1 MIQYLLRRLLYSIKI
16 VQVKNF
22 LSFILFSSIFIA
34 ACAVSF
40 AIETNIILGLPLNT
54 IGFYSFIF
62 GATLFQYNMHYVLK
76 ISAAEDSA
84 RLAWTL
90 KNKNVHYLL
99 LLIGFSLIIYSL
111 FSFHLRHFY
120 VLLCLGGISFLYS
133 FPALPFGRKK
143 RLKEYGILKIITL
156 SLLWTLVTVWFPAN
170 LMPYDPGLFWLVFAK
185 RFLFMFVLCLL
196 FDMRDVDI
204 DRETGIK
211 TFPVRY
217 GIQNSYYF
225 SYFLLVIFLI
235 LSFVQYNY
243 WGHPEFL
250 IAMVLSVVVTFIIIQ
265 LTKKHKSDFIFLAGI
280 DGMMLLQALLVYLF
294 SLK

>member
-1 MIQYLLRRLLYSIKI
+1 
-16 VQVKNF
+16 
-22 LSFILFSSIFIA
+22 
-34 ACAVSF
+34 
-40 AIETNIILGLPLNT
+40 
-54 IGFYSFIF
+54 
-62 GATLFQYNMHYVLK
+62 MHYVLK
-76 ISAAEDSA
+76 VSAAEDSA

-90 KNKNVHYLL
+90 RNKNVHYLL

-120 VLLCLGGISFLYS
+120 VLSCLGGIAFLYS
-133 FPALPFGRKK
+133 FPALPFGKKK

-170 LMPYDPGLFWLVFAK
+170 TMPYEPGLFWLVFAK

-196 FDMRDVDI
+196 FDMRDMDI

-225 SYFLLVIFLI
+225 SYLLLVIFLI
-235 LSFVQYNY
+235 LSFIQYYY
-243 WGHPEFL
+243 WGNPGFL
-250 IAMVLSVVVTFIIIQ
+250 FAMIISAIVTFIIIQ